1 MFQTKDA
8 LDVKK
13 TSPSKDA
20 VTGGEQAGADQ
31 AGADQAGELFNH
43 ETFLRENFASDQ
55 MTQALDWL
63 EKVSQGWGLNPTLA
77 SMFAVATAVIG
88 VLLICGIADFI
99 AKLVIQRIMHRS
111 LRKSSSVWA
120 SELINQKV
128 LERLSH
134 FVPIVLLALSLP
146 AFQVYGIDWWLRPL
160 LELAAIWVLVRMIWG
175 VIEVGERTLV
185 AKGFGNKMPLVGMSQ
200 AAKMIVLLIGILLAL
215 SALFAKSPL
224 WFISGLGAMMAVLL
238 LIFKDAILGLV
249 AGVQIAANQMVRVG
263 DWITVPSKGVDGDV
277 EEITLTTVQV
287 RAFDQTLMLIP
298 AYDLINTPF
307 QNWRGMSESGARR
320 IKRSISIDINSIR
333 FVDEQDVERYRK
345 FSLIDDYLDQ
355 AKQEIGKWNESHG
368 IDTTNVGNGRQQ
380 TNVGIYRA
388 YIKAYLHDHP
398 KIYSDKFTFLVR
410 QLAPGPD
417 GLPIELYVFT
427 NDNRWVQYEEIQAD
441 IFDHLL
447 ASAAHFDLEVY
458 QSPSGSDVRALKV

>member
-1 MFQTKDA
+1 MRLILQTNDA
-8 LDVKK
+8 PVKNAPPQ
-13 TSPSKDA
+13 TNSEA
-20 VTGGEQAGADQ
+20 VQAGTEQAGTDQ
-31 AGADQAGELFNH
+31 ASDVFDH
-43 ETFLRENFASDQ
+43 EKLMSDNFASDR
-55 MTQALDWL
+55 MTEALEWL
-63 EKVSQGWGLNPTLA
+63 EQISQGWGLSPTL
-77 SMFAVATAVIG
+77 SSVFAVATAVVG
-88 VLLICGIADFI
+88 VLVICGIADFL

-111 LRKSSSVWA
+111 LRKSPSVWA

-128 LERLSH
+128 LERLSN
-134 FVPIVLLALSLP
+134 FVPIVLLGLSLP
-146 AFQVYGIDWWLRPL
+146 AFKVYGIDWWLRPL
-160 LELAAIWVLVRMIWG
+160 LELAAIWVMVRLIWG
-175 VIEVGERTLV
+175 VIEVGERTLI
-185 AKGFGNKMPLVGMSQ
+185 ARGFGSKMPVVGMSQ
-200 AAKMIVLLIGILLAL
+200 AAKMIVLFIGVLLAL

-333 FVDEQDVERYRK
+333 FVDQEDIERYRK
-345 FSLIDDYLDQ
+345 FSLIDDYLNQ
-355 AKQEIGKWNESHG
+355 AQEEIADWNESHG
-368 IDTTNVGNGRQQ
+368 VDTTNVVNGRQQ

-410 QLAPGPD
+410 QLAPGPE

-447 ASAAHFDLEVY
+447 AAAPHFDLEVY
-458 QSPSGSDVRALKV
+458 QSPSGADVQALKG